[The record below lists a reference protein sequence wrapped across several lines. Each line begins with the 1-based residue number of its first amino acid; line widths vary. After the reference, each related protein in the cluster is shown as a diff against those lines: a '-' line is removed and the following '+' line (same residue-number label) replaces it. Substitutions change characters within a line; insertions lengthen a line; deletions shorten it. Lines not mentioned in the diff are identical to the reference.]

1 MFLELFKKCKIY
13 IEKVFDSKTRIR
25 WRWPLLFWFGVLFC
39 FFIFPLFLVDVGL
52 DSYLATRKGM
62 QRKKLFKQ
70 MNNRLE
76 MLLQYG
82 NSRHYYHALLK
93 KITDFAQ
100 KSPDPVGYLRKAL
113 PHLKKT
119 NPGVFKFIVWN
130 EKGQTIKNLTDEKR
144 YRYIVKTIYRV
155 FEKTALDCRQN
166 YPGVPEEIDLVQ
178 KRLHLIRSYLGAFF
192 IPERLNLPYLRGI
205 LGECIMASANPAKS
219 HFWHQVKDRF
229 ALFANI
235 HIEAID
241 SPVYLKKLVD
251 SLNKN
256 PGMQIKCG
264 IAQLLKDDEVYTGSE
279 FEFKE
284 ELLIELGKFFDSS
297 ETQVETDNLLLVVK
311 PLNSFILGFCVL
323 PLKNN
328 LLDIKTARTHILLVT
343 IFFMAIVGLIIAYV
357 VFKNEFFSL
366 RWKLA
371 LLFIYANGLP
381 LLILGFLGFEYLQQT
396 RMQLLDKGQK
406 QVSDLLNNMDAKFEI
421 ILDEYAKDINEIC
434 DDFDRRYIEGSID
447 RKDLKEFEEKILA
460 YKPLDLALADSS
472 GDFRIFHSPGR
483 KTDTFI
489 KNMAKNLIRYAN
501 RKTYTPMAMFDN
513 SSDMRKGESQSEA
526 LMQTDTIVFDEVLR
540 KIRMIDYQQMAAE
553 ERLYY
558 WNFLGNIPRREVEF
572 MLMISWRCHEL
583 QETFLKKYLEDF
595 NQNKQGIRFYAM
607 VENNGLTYPENKVP
621 DTIENLFR
629 KTFNLKVFR
638 TDMIE
643 VNDKDFT
650 AYASVGK
657 LMNKIAF
664 VGTYPLDSINGHIR
678 ALTFQLVIFA
688 FLSLSLTSGIGLMLA
703 RQFIEPVK
711 ELEFGVKAIG
721 EQNFR
726 YRIPVR
732 GEDEFGHLSTIFNQ
746 AIESLEDLEVAKIV
760 QENLF
765 PLKPLKQHG
774 VEVFGK
780 SVSMT
785 RLGGDYFDYFPID
798 KDRVGIL
805 MGDVAGHGVP
815 AALLMAM
822 AKASVLLAG
831 DSEKNSPAALLS
843 RLHQVIYR
851 VKSKKIKRM
860 MTCQYFALNSVTGKF
875 VFSNAG
881 HCFPVLVRQN
891 GSDIQYLRHIGT
903 PLGIVK
909 KARYKDEELVLQHG
923 DILLLYTD
931 GIVESK
937 NEQGKELGF
946 DNFTQ
951 VVKECFDDDLELF
964 YQNVFDAYL
973 DWTPTAED
981 DITMVL
987 IKFLQQPEN
996 EAAKA

>member
-1 MFLELFKKCKIY
+1 MFLELFKKCKVNID
-13 IEKVFDSKTRIR
+13 KVFNSKTRIR

-52 DSYLATRKGM
+52 DSYLETRKDL
-62 QRKKLFKQ
+62 QRKQRFKQ

-93 KITDFAQ
+93 RITDFAQ
-100 KSPDPVGYLRKAL
+100 ESEDPIAYLRRAL
-113 PHLKKT
+113 SHLKKV
-119 NPGVFKFIVWN
+119 NPGVFKFIVWDK
-130 EKGQTIKNLTDEKR
+130 KGKTVKDLTDETR
-144 YRYIVKTIYRV
+144 YRYIVRTIYRV
-155 FEKTALDCRQN
+155 FVKTAQDCRQN
-166 YPGVPEEIDLVQ
+166 YPGIPEEIDLVQ

-205 LGECIMASANPAKS
+205 LGECIMASANPKKS
-219 HFWHQVKDRF
+219 HFWHRVKEKF
-229 ALFANI
+229 ALFATI
-235 HIEAID
+235 HIKAID

-256 PGMQIKCG
+256 NGVQMKCG
-264 IAQLLKDDEVYTGSE
+264 IAQLLKDDEVYTSPD
-279 FEFKE
+279 FAFKE
-284 ELLIELGKFFDSS
+284 ELLIELGKFLDSS
-297 ETQVETDNLLLVVK
+297 ETEVETDNLLLVIK
-311 PLNSFILGFCVL
+311 PVTPFVLGFCAL
-323 PLKNN
+323 PVKNN
-328 LLDIKTARTHILLVT
+328 LIDIKSARTNILILT
-343 IFFMAIVGLIIAYV
+343 IFLMAAIGLIIAYV
-357 VFKNEFFSL
+357 VFKNDFFSI

-406 QVSDLLNNMDAKFEI
+406 QVSDLLNNMDSKFEI
-421 ILDEYAKDINEIC
+421 ILDEYGREINEIC
-434 DDFDRRYIEGSID
+434 DNFNQKFID
-447 RKDLKEFEEKILA
+447 GETKQKDIDELAEKILA
-460 YKPLDLALADSS
+460 YKTLDLIIADSS
-472 GDFRIFHSPGR
+472 GDFRAFHSPGR
-483 KTDTFI
+483 KTDSFI
-489 KNMAKNLIRYAN
+489 KNVGKNLIKYAN
-501 RKTYTPMAMFDN
+501 RKTYTPVEMFD
-513 SSDMRKGESQSEA
+513 DAGDAKKGESQSQA
-526 LMQTDTIVFDEVLR
+526 LMRTDAIVFDQILR

-558 WNFLGNIPRREVEF
+558 WNFLGNISKRKIEF
-572 MLMISWRCHEL
+572 MVMLSWRCHEL
-583 QETFLKKYLEDF
+583 QETFIKKYLDDF

-607 VENNGLTYPENKVP
+607 VENNGLTFPLDDVP
-621 DTIENLFR
+621 DAIENLFR

-643 VNDKDFT
+643 VNDKNFT

-664 VGTYPLDSINGHIR
+664 VGIYPLDSINSHIEV
-678 ALTFQLVIFA
+678 LTFQLIIFA

-711 ELEFGVKAIG
+711 ELENGVKAIG

-732 GEDEFGHLSTIFNQ
+732 GEDEFGHLSTVFNQ
-746 AIESLEDLEVAKIV
+746 AIESLEDLEVARIV

-785 RLGGDYFDYFPID
+785 RLGGDYFDYFSLD

-815 AALLMAM
+815 AAL
-822 AKASVLLAG
+822 
-831 DSEKNSPAALLS
+831 
-843 RLHQVIYR
+843 
-851 VKSKKIKRM
+851 
-860 MTCQYFALNSVTGKF
+860 
-875 VFSNAG
+875 
-881 HCFPVLVRQN
+881 
-891 GSDIQYLRHIGT
+891 
-903 PLGIVK
+903 
-909 KARYKDEELVLQHG
+909 
-923 DILLLYTD
+923 
-931 GIVESK
+931 
-937 NEQGKELGF
+937 
-946 DNFTQ
+946 
-951 VVKECFDDDLELF
+951 
-964 YQNVFDAYL
+964 
-973 DWTPTAED
+973 
-981 DITMVL
+981 
-987 IKFLQQPEN
+987 
-996 EAAKA
+996 

>member
-1 MFLELFKKCKIY
+1 MFLELFKKCTVY
-13 IEKVFDSKTRIR
+13 IDKVFNSRTQIR
-25 WRWPLLFWFGVLFC
+25 WRWPILFWFGVVFC

-52 DSYLATRKGM
+52 DSYLETRKEV
-62 QRKKLFKQ
+62 QRQKLFKE

-93 KITDFAQ
+93 QISDFAQ
-100 KSPDPVGYLRKAL
+100 ESEDPIAYLRKAL
-113 PHLKKT
+113 PHLKKK

-130 EKGQTIKNLTDEKR
+130 NKGKTVKDLTDEKR
-144 YRYIVKTIYRV
+144 YRYIVRTLFRV
-155 FEKTALDCRQN
+155 FEQTAEDCTQN

-192 IPERLNLPYLRGI
+192 IPERLNLPYLRGA
-205 LGECIMASANPAKS
+205 LGECIMASANPEKS
-219 HFWHQVKDRF
+219 HFWHQVKDEF

-235 HIEAID
+235 HIKAID
-241 SPVYLKKLVD
+241 SPAYLKKLVD
-251 SLNKN
+251 SLNNKY
-256 PGMQIKCG
+256 GVQLTCG
-264 IAQLLKDDEVYTGSE
+264 IAQLLKNDEVYTSDD
-279 FEFKE
+279 FAFKE
-284 ELLIELGKFFDSS
+284 ELLIELGKFMDSF
-297 ETQVETDNLLLVVK
+297 ETEVETENLLLVIK
-311 PLNSFILGFCVL
+311 PVNPFILGFCAL
-323 PLKNN
+323 PKNKTI
-328 LLDIKTARTHILLVT
+328 LDIRAARTNTLLV
-343 IFFMAIVGLIIAYV
+343 ILFFMAVIGFVIAYF
-357 VFKNEFFSL
+357 VFKNEFFSI

-371 LLFIYANGLP
+371 LLFAYANGLP
-381 LLILGFLGFEYLQQT
+381 LMILGFLGFEYLQQT
-396 RMQLLDKGQK
+396 RMQLLDEGQK
-406 QVSDLLNNMDAKFEI
+406 QVSDLLNNMDSKFEI
-421 ILDEYAKDINEIC
+421 ILDEYGKEINQIC
-434 DDFDRRYIEGSID
+434 DDFN
-447 RKDLKEFEEKILA
+447 RKYAQGPLKKSDYNELSQQILA
-460 YKPLDLALADSS
+460 YKPLDLILADSS
-472 GDFRIFHSPGR
+472 GNFKIFHSPGR
-483 KTDTFI
+483 NSDNFV
-489 KNMAKNLIRYAN
+489 KNMAQNLIWYAN
-501 RKTYTPMAMFDN
+501 RKTYTPIAKFDN
-513 SSDMRKGESQSEA
+513 AGDLRNGKSQSEA

-540 KIRMIDYQQMAAE
+540 KVRMIDYQQMAAE

-558 WNFLGNIPRREVEF
+558 WNFLGDFSKRDIEF

-583 QETFLKKYLEDF
+583 QETFLKKFLEDF
-595 NQNKQGIRFYAM
+595 NQNKQGIKFYAM
-607 VENNGLTYPENKVP
+607 VENNGLTYPLNEVP
-621 DTIENLFR
+621 DAIGNLFR

-643 VNDKDFT
+643 VNDKKFT

-657 LMNKIAF
+657 LMNRIAF
-664 VGTYPLDSINGHIR
+664 VGLYPLDSINSHIQ
-678 ALTFQLVIFA
+678 ALTFQLIIFA

-703 RQFIEPVK
+703 KQFIEPVK
-711 ELEFGVKAIG
+711 ELESGVKAIG

-732 GEDEFGHLSTIFNQ
+732 GEDEFGHLSTVFNQ
-746 AIESLEDLEVAKIV
+746 AIESLEDLEVARIV

-765 PLKPLKQHG
+765 PLKPLAQNG

-785 RLGGDYFDYFPID
+785 RLGGDYFDYYSID

-831 DSEKNSPAALLS
+831 ETEKLSPALLLS
-843 RLHQVIYR
+843 RLHKVIHR

-860 MTCQYFALNSVTGKF
+860 MTCQYFAFNSLNGEF

-881 HCFPVLVRQN
+881 HCFPVLIRNN
-891 GSDIQYLRHIGT
+891 GREVEFLRHIGT
-903 PLGIVK
+903 PLGITR

-937 NEQGKELGF
+937 NDQGKELGF
-946 DNFTQ
+946 DNFTLMI
-951 VVKECFDDDLELF
+951 KKCFDNDLATF

-973 DWTPTAED
+973 EWTPTAED

-987 IKFLQQPEN
+987 IKFLQQSEN
-996 EAAKA
+996 EADKR